1 MAQWCLHQDT
11 FDCFNISSSWTTF
24 LFCTFVLMCLLFI
37 VRCRTFELHIIQ
49 SSRNVFVSIALSR
62 TILIF
67 VCNEIAFGFWFI
79 FYCFWLSNIWQLLH
93 TSIYFLETGMIIY
106 YSNCFS
112 MCGQGTIGFDWS
124 WIGIGWWNHYGYCRY
139 NIFVYL

>member
-93 TSIYFLETGMIIY
+93 TSIYFSGNWYDYLLLQLFFYVWTRHH
-106 YSNCFS
+106 
-112 MCGQGTIGFDWS
+112 
-124 WIGIGWWNHYGYCRY
+124 WIWLKLNRNWLMESLRILQ
-139 NIFVYL
+139 V